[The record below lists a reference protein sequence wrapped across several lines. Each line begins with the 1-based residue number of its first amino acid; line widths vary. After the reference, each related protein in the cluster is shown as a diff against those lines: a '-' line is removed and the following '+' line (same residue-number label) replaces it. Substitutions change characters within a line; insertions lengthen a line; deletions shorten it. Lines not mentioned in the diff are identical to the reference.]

1 MYKFIILTI
10 ISLLFIGCSKT
21 IREKQI
27 SSLTEN
33 ILKEIVIKAING
45 ERIYNDSLG
54 GLIDYSL
61 PQNSNYNALKIERI
75 ITPVNKTFFALL
87 IEYQNPVYNR
97 FAVYDSAFHLI
108 LMDNSLNGKI
118 GLKTFNIN
126 NRQFIETDESFLS
139 KDILGIS
146 RVSLYRI
153 DSTVT
158 LGFRA
163 FTKLTTPANE
173 YYQIITEISPDR
185 IKTNLASIKLS
196 LISDKSE
203 IFTFDDK
210 QKKYLSQSNT
220 FMDFIK
226 EQIASFQRAVEKP
239 EITDKNSILQSVGII
254 KEEDTIKTVPDI
266 NSKSRYYLT
275 IDEKWKEIRDISL
288 YEFANKLRG
297 DKYYNP
303 IMGTNIFIAQIPGK
317 DSAEVFVKTRLLNV
331 TQGKYRVRFTNKI
344 EQRKFYIQ
352 YFEFSCGERKYL
364 MIFEASKYTYEKYKT
379 TYQNII
385 NSFIMEC

>member
-45 ERIYNDSLG
+45 EWIYNDSLG

-385 NSFIMEC
+385 NSFVMEC

>member
-385 NSFIMEC
+385 NSFVMEC

>member
-21 IREKQI
+21 IRKEQK

-33 ILKEIVIKAING
+33 ILKEIVMKAING

-61 PQNSNYNALKIERI
+61 PQNSNFNAIKIERI

-87 IEYQNPVYNR
+87 IEYPNPVYNR
-97 FAVYDSAFHLI
+97 FAVYDAALHLI
-108 LMDNSLNGKI
+108 LMDKSLNGKI

-146 RVSLYRI
+146 RVSFYRI

-163 FTKLTTPANE
+163 FTTFTTPENE

-185 IKTNLASIKLS
+185 IKTNLASIKRS

-203 IFTFDDK
+203 IFIFDDK
-210 QKKYLSQSNT
+210 QKKYLSQNNT
-220 FMDFIK
+220 FMNFIK
-226 EQIASFQRAVEKP
+226 EQVSAFKRAAEKP
-239 EITDKNSILQSVGII
+239 EITDENSVLQSVGIT
-254 KEEDTIKTVPDI
+254 KEADTIKTASNKI
-266 NSKSRYYLT
+266 SKSGYYLT
-275 IDEKWKEIRDISL
+275 IDERWKEIRDIGL
-288 YEFANKLRG
+288 YGFANKLRG

-303 IMGTNIFIAQIPGK
+303 IMGANIFIAQIPGK
-317 DSAEVFVKTRLLNV
+317 DSAEVFVKNRLLNV

-344 EQRKFYIQ
+344 EQRKFYVQ
-352 YFEFSCGERKYL
+352 YFEFSCGEKKYL

-379 TYQNII
+379 TYQDII
-385 NSFIMEC
+385 NSFVMEC

>member
-1 MYKFIILTI
+1 MHKFIILTI

-21 IREKQI
+21 IREEQK

-61 PQNSNYNALKIERI
+61 PQNSNFNAIKIERI

-87 IEYQNPVYNR
+87 IEYPNPVYNR
-97 FAVYDSAFHLI
+97 FAVYDTALHLI
-108 LMDNSLNGKI
+108 LMDKSLNGKI

-146 RVSLYRI
+146 RVSFYI
-153 DSTVT
+153 TDSTVT

-163 FTKLTTPANE
+163 FTKFTTPANE

-185 IKTNLASIKLS
+185 IKTNLASIIHS

-210 QKKYLSQSNT
+210 LKKYLSQNNI

-226 EQIASFQRAVEKP
+226 EQIASFRRAAEKP

-254 KEEDTIKTVPDI
+254 KEEDTIKTIPDI

-303 IMGTNIFIAQIPGK
+303 LMGTNIFIAQIPGK

-344 EQRKFYIQ
+344 EQRKFYVQ

-379 TYQNII
+379 TNQNII
-385 NSFIMEC
+385 NSFVMEC

>member
-1 MYKFIILTI
+1 
-10 ISLLFIGCSKT
+10 
-21 IREKQI
+21 
-27 SSLTEN
+27 
-33 ILKEIVIKAING
+33 
-45 ERIYNDSLG
+45 
-54 GLIDYSL
+54 
-61 PQNSNYNALKIERI
+61 
-75 ITPVNKTFFALL
+75 
-87 IEYQNPVYNR
+87 
-97 FAVYDSAFHLI
+97 
-108 LMDNSLNGKI
+108 
-118 GLKTFNIN
+118 
-126 NRQFIETDESFLS
+126 
-139 KDILGIS
+139 
-146 RVSLYRI
+146 
-153 DSTVT
+153 
-158 LGFRA
+158 
-163 FTKLTTPANE
+163 
-173 YYQIITEISPDR
+173 
-185 IKTNLASIKLS
+185 
-196 LISDKSE
+196 
-203 IFTFDDK
+203 
-210 QKKYLSQSNT
+210 
-220 FMDFIK
+220 MDFIK

-385 NSFIMEC
+385 NSFVMEC